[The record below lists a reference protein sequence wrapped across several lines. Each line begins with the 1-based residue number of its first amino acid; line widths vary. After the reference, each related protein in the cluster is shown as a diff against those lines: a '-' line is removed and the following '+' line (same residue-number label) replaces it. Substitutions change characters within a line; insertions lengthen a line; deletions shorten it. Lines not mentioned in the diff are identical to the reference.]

1 MILAPSILTVKEEER
16 NNILQELID
25 LGIIYLHL
33 DIMDGKFV
41 PNTTPGVSLLKKINK
56 FDFVFDTHLMV
67 EDPINYIDKFYK
79 AGSDI
84 ITFHYEAVDNV
95 QQVINKILSLNIKC
109 GISIKPNTDPKV
121 LLPYLK
127 DLDQILIMSVEPGFG
142 GQKFME
148 NALEKI
154 KYLDKLRNSNE
165 EYHYLIEV
173 DGGINLSNVTKIR
186 EAGANVVV
194 MGTAF
199 INSTDKASLIKEVD
213 SLWELLS

>member
-16 NNILQELID
+16 NSVLTELSN

-41 PNTTPGVSLLKKINK
+41 PNTTPGVGLLKKINK

-67 EDPINYIDKFYK
+67 EDPINYIDKFYN

-84 ITFHYEAVDNV
+84 ITFHYEAVKEV
-95 QQVINKILSLNIKC
+95 LPLIRKIKSLGIKC
-109 GISIKPNTDPKV
+109 GISIKPGTSPEV

-127 DLDQILIMSVEPGFG
+127 ELDQILIMSVEPGFG

-148 NALEKI
+148 SSLDKI
-154 KYLDKLRNSNE
+154 KYLDELRNKND
-165 EYHYLIEV
+165 EYNYLIEV
-173 DGGINLSNVTKIR
+173 DGGINLNNVEMVR
-186 EAGANVVV
+186 NAGCNVVV
-194 MGTAF
+194 MGTAL
-199 INSTDKASLIKEVD
+199 INSNDKKNVIDKVD
-213 SLWELLS
+213 SL

>member
-16 NNILQELID
+16 NSVLEELIG

-41 PNTTPGVSLLKKINK
+41 PNTTPGVSMLKKINK

-127 DLDQILIMSVEPGFG
+127 DLDQVLIMSVEPGFG
-142 GQKFME
+142 GQKFMD
-148 NALEKI
+148 NALDKI
-154 KYLDKLRNSNE
+154 KYLDNLRNNND

-173 DGGINLSNVTKIR
+173 DGGVNLSNVSKIR

-194 MGTAF
+194 MGTAL
-199 INSTDKASLIKEVD
+199 INSSDKASVIKEVD
-213 SLWELLS
+213 NL

>member
-16 NNILQELID
+16 NSVLTELSN

-41 PNTTPGVSLLKKINK
+41 PNTTPGVGLLKKINK

-67 EDPINYIDKFYK
+67 EDPINYIDKFYN

-84 ITFHYEAVDNV
+84 ITFHFEAVKDV
-95 QQVINKILSLNIKC
+95 LPLIRKIKSLGIKC
-109 GISIKPNTDPKV
+109 GISIKPGTSPEV

-127 DLDQILIMSVEPGFG
+127 ELDQILIMSVEPGFG

-148 NALEKI
+148 SSLDKI
-154 KYLDKLRNSNE
+154 KYLDELRNKND
-165 EYHYLIEV
+165 EYNYLIEV
-173 DGGINLSNVTKIR
+173 DGGINLNNVEMVR
-186 EAGANVVV
+186 NAGCNVVV
-194 MGTAF
+194 MGTAL
-199 INSTDKASLIKEVD
+199 INSTDKKNVIDKVD
-213 SLWELLS
+213 SL

>member
-194 MGTAF
+194 MGTAL
-199 INSTDKASLIKEVD
+199 INSSDKASLIKEVD
-213 SLWELLS
+213 SL

>member
-16 NNILQELID
+16 NSILTELSN

-41 PNTTPGVSLLKKINK
+41 PNTTPGVGMLKKINK

-67 EDPINYIDKFYK
+67 EDPINYIDKFYN

-84 ITFHYEAVDNV
+84 ITFHYEAVKEV
-95 QQVINKILSLNIKC
+95 LPLIRKIKSLGIKC
-109 GISIKPNTDPKV
+109 GVSIKPGTSPEV

-127 DLDQILIMSVEPGFG
+127 ELDQILIMSVEPGFG

-148 NALEKI
+148 SSLDKI
-154 KYLDKLRNSNE
+154 KYLDELRNKND
-165 EYHYLIEV
+165 EYNYLIEV
-173 DGGINLSNVTKIR
+173 DGGINLNNVEMVR
-186 EAGANVVV
+186 NAGCNVVV
-194 MGTAF
+194 MGTAL
-199 INSTDKASLIKEVD
+199 INSNDKKNVIDKVD
-213 SLWELLS
+213 SLWE

>member
-16 NNILQELID
+16 NSVLTELSN

-41 PNTTPGVSLLKKINK
+41 PNTTPGVGMLKKINK

-67 EDPINYIDKFYK
+67 EDPINYIDKFYN

-84 ITFHYEAVDNV
+84 ITFHYEAVKEV
-95 QQVINKILSLNIKC
+95 LPLIRKIKSLGIKC
-109 GISIKPNTDPKV
+109 GVSIKPGTSPEV

-127 DLDQILIMSVEPGFG
+127 ELDQILIMSVEPGFG

-148 NALEKI
+148 SSLDKI
-154 KYLDKLRNSNE
+154 KYLDELRNKND
-165 EYHYLIEV
+165 EYNYLIEV
-173 DGGINLSNVTKIR
+173 DGGINLNNVEMVR
-186 EAGANVVV
+186 NAGCNVVV
-194 MGTAF
+194 MGTAL
-199 INSTDKASLIKEVD
+199 INSTDKKNVIDKVD
-213 SLWELLS
+213 SL

>member
-16 NNILQELID
+16 NSVLTELSN

-41 PNTTPGVSLLKKINK
+41 PNTTPGVGLLKKINK

-67 EDPINYIDKFYK
+67 EDPINYIDKFYN

-84 ITFHYEAVDNV
+84 ITFHYEAVKDV
-95 QQVINKILSLNIKC
+95 LPLIRKIKSLGIKC
-109 GISIKPNTDPKV
+109 GISIKPGTSPEV

-127 DLDQILIMSVEPGFG
+127 ELDQILIMSVEPGFG

-148 NALEKI
+148 SSLDKI
-154 KYLDKLRNSNE
+154 KYLDELRNKND
-165 EYHYLIEV
+165 EYNYLIEV
-173 DGGINLSNVTKIR
+173 DGGINLNNVEMVR
-186 EAGANVVV
+186 NAGCNVVV
-194 MGTAF
+194 MGTAL
-199 INSTDKASLIKEVD
+199 INSTDKKNVIDKVD
-213 SLWELLS
+213 SLWE

>member
-16 NNILQELID
+16 NSVLEELIG

-41 PNTTPGVSLLKKINK
+41 SNTTPGVSMLKKINK

-127 DLDQILIMSVEPGFG
+127 DLDQVLIMSVEPGFG
-142 GQKFME
+142 GQKFMD
-148 NALEKI
+148 NALDKI
-154 KYLDKLRNSNE
+154 KYLDNLRNNND

-173 DGGINLSNVTKIR
+173 DGGINLSNVSKIR

-194 MGTAF
+194 MGTAL
-199 INSTDKASLIKEVD
+199 INSSDKASVIKEVD
-213 SLWELLS
+213 NL

>member
-16 NNILQELID
+16 NSVLEELIG

-41 PNTTPGVSLLKKINK
+41 PNTTPGVGMLKKINK

-127 DLDQILIMSVEPGFG
+127 DLDQVLIMSVEPGFG
-142 GQKFME
+142 GQKFMD
-148 NALEKI
+148 NALDKI
-154 KYLDKLRNSNE
+154 KYLDNLRNNND

-173 DGGINLSNVTKIR
+173 DGGVNLSNVSKIR

-194 MGTAF
+194 MGTAL
-199 INSTDKASLIKEVD
+199 INSSDKASVIKEVD
-213 SLWELLS
+213 NL

>member
-213 SLWELLS
+213 SL

>member
-16 NNILQELID
+16 NSVLEELID

-41 PNTTPGVSLLKKINK
+41 PNTTPGVSMLKKINK

-109 GISIKPNTDPKV
+109 GISIKPNTNPKV
-121 LLPYLK
+121 LLPYLN
-127 DLDQILIMSVEPGFG
+127 DLDQVLIMSVEPGFG
-142 GQKFME
+142 GQKFMD
-148 NALEKI
+148 NALDKI
-154 KYLDKLRNSNE
+154 KYLDNLRNNND

-173 DGGINLSNVTKIR
+173 DGGVNLSNVSKIR

-194 MGTAF
+194 MGTAL
-199 INSTDKASLIKEVD
+199 INSSDKASVIKEVD
-213 SLWELLS
+213 NL

>member
-16 NNILQELID
+16 NSVLEELID

-41 PNTTPGVSLLKKINK
+41 PNTTPGVSMLKKINK

-127 DLDQILIMSVEPGFG
+127 DLDQVLIMSVEPGFG
-142 GQKFME
+142 GQKFMD
-148 NALEKI
+148 NALDKI
-154 KYLDKLRNSNE
+154 KYLDNLRNNND

-173 DGGINLSNVTKIR
+173 DGGVNLSNVSKIR

-194 MGTAF
+194 MGTAL
-199 INSTDKASLIKEVD
+199 INSFDKASVIKEVD
-213 SLWELLS
+213 NL

>member
-16 NNILQELID
+16 NSVLEELVD

-41 PNTTPGVSLLKKINK
+41 PNTTPGVSMLKKINK

-127 DLDQILIMSVEPGFG
+127 DLDQVLIMSVEPGFG
-142 GQKFME
+142 GQKFMD
-148 NALEKI
+148 NALDKI
-154 KYLDKLRNSNE
+154 KYLDNLRNNND

-173 DGGINLSNVTKIR
+173 DGGVNLSNVSKIR

-194 MGTAF
+194 MGTAL
-199 INSTDKASLIKEVD
+199 INSSDKASVIKEVD
-213 SLWELLS
+213 NL

>member
-16 NNILQELID
+16 DSVLTELAN

-41 PNTTPGVSLLKKINK
+41 PNITEGVGMLKKINK

-84 ITFHYEAVDNV
+84 ITFHYEAVKDV
-95 QQVINKILSLNIKC
+95 LPLIRKIHSLGIKC
-109 GISIKPNTDPKV
+109 GVSIKPGTSPEV

-127 DLDQILIMSVEPGFG
+127 EIDQVLIMSVEPGFG

-148 NALEKI
+148 SSLDKI
-154 KYLDKLRNSNE
+154 KYFDELRSNNDD
-165 EYHYLIEV
+165 YNYLIEV
-173 DGGINLSNVTKIR
+173 DGGINMDNAPLVRN
-186 EAGANVVV
+186 AGCNVVV
-194 MGTAF
+194 MGTAL
-199 INSTDKASLIKEVD
+199 INSNSKKEVIEKVD
-213 SLWELLS
+213 SL

>member
-16 NNILQELID
+16 NSVLTELSN

-41 PNTTPGVSLLKKINK
+41 PNTTPGVGLLKKINK

-67 EDPINYIDKFYK
+67 EDPINYIDKFYN

-84 ITFHYEAVDNV
+84 ITFHFEAVKDV
-95 QQVINKILSLNIKC
+95 LPLIRKIKSLGIKC
-109 GISIKPNTDPKV
+109 GISIKPGTSPEV

-127 DLDQILIMSVEPGFG
+127 ELDQILIMSVEPGFG

-148 NALEKI
+148 SSLDKI
-154 KYLDKLRNSNE
+154 KYLDELRNKND
-165 EYHYLIEV
+165 EYNYLIEV
-173 DGGINLSNVTKIR
+173 DGGINLNNVEMVR
-186 EAGANVVV
+186 NAGCNVVV
-194 MGTAF
+194 MGTAL
-199 INSTDKASLIKEVD
+199 INSADKKNVIDKVD
-213 SLWELLS
+213 SL

>member
-16 NNILQELID
+16 NSVLEELIG

-41 PNTTPGVSLLKKINK
+41 PNTTPGVSMLKKINK

-109 GISIKPNTDPKV
+109 GISIKPKTT
-121 LLPYLK
+121 
-127 DLDQILIMSVEPGFG
+127 VE
-142 GQKFME
+142 E
-148 NALEKI
+148 
-154 KYLDKLRNSNE
+154 
-165 EYHYLIEV
+165 
-173 DGGINLSNVTKIR
+173 
-186 EAGANVVV
+186 
-194 MGTAF
+194 
-199 INSTDKASLIKEVD
+199 IKECGIVYRD
-213 SLWELLS
+213 HGYY

>member
-16 NNILQELID
+16 NSVLTELSN

-41 PNTTPGVSLLKKINK
+41 PNTTPGVGMLKKINK
-56 FDFVFDTHLMV
+56 FNFVFDTHLMV

-84 ITFHYEAVDNV
+84 ITFHYEAVKDV
-95 QQVINKILSLNIKC
+95 LPIIRKIKSLGIKC
-109 GISIKPNTDPKV
+109 GISIKPGTSPEV

-127 DLDQILIMSVEPGFG
+127 ELDQILVMSVEPGCG

-148 NALEKI
+148 NALDKI
-154 KYLDKLRNSNE
+154 KYLDDLRNESD
-165 EYHYLIEV
+165 EYSYLIEV
-173 DGGINLSNVTKIR
+173 DGGINLSNVKLIR
-186 EAGANVVV
+186 DAGANVVV
-194 MGTAF
+194 MGTAL
-199 INSTDKASLIKEVD
+199 INSDNKKNVIEEVD
-213 SLWELLS
+213 SL

>member
-16 NNILQELID
+16 NNVLEELIG

-41 PNTTPGVSLLKKINK
+41 PNTTPGVSMLKKINK

-127 DLDQILIMSVEPGFG
+127 DLDQVLIMSVEPGFG
-142 GQKFME
+142 GQKFMD
-148 NALEKI
+148 NALDKI
-154 KYLDKLRNSNE
+154 KYLDNLRNNND

-173 DGGINLSNVTKIR
+173 DGGVNLSNVSKIR

-194 MGTAF
+194 MGTAL
-199 INSTDKASLIKEVD
+199 INSSDKASVIKEVD
-213 SLWELLS
+213 NL

>member
-16 NNILQELID
+16 NSVLEELIG

-41 PNTTPGVSLLKKINK
+41 PNTTPGVGMLKKINN

-127 DLDQILIMSVEPGFG
+127 DLDQVLIMSVEPGFG
-142 GQKFME
+142 GQKFMD
-148 NALEKI
+148 NALDKI
-154 KYLDKLRNSNE
+154 KYLDNLRNNND

-173 DGGINLSNVTKIR
+173 DGGVNLSNVSKIR

-194 MGTAF
+194 MGTAL
-199 INSTDKASLIKEVD
+199 INSSDKASVIKEVD
-213 SLWELLS
+213 NL

>member
-109 GISIKPNTDPKV
+109 GISIKPNTDPTV

-213 SLWELLS
+213 NL

>member
-16 NNILQELID
+16 NSTLHELHD
-25 LGIIYLHL
+25 LGIVYLHL

-41 PNTTPGVSLLKKINK
+41 PNTTPGVGMLKKINK

-127 DLDQILIMSVEPGFG
+127 DLDQVLIMSVEPGFG
-142 GQKFME
+142 GQKFMD
-148 NALEKI
+148 NALDKI
-154 KYLDKLRNSNE
+154 KYLDNLRNNND

-173 DGGINLSNVTKIR
+173 DGGVNLSNVSKIR

-194 MGTAF
+194 MGTAL
-199 INSTDKASLIKEVD
+199 INSSDKASVIKEVD
-213 SLWELLS
+213 NL

>member
-16 NNILQELID
+16 NSVLTELSN

-41 PNTTPGVSLLKKINK
+41 PNTTEGVGMLKKINK

-84 ITFHYEAVDNV
+84 ITFHYEAVKDV
-95 QQVINKILSLNIKC
+95 LPLIRKIHSLGIKC
-109 GISIKPNTDPKV
+109 GVSIKPGTSPEV

-127 DLDQILIMSVEPGFG
+127 EIDQILIMSVEPGFG

-148 NALEKI
+148 SSLDKI
-154 KYLDKLRNSNE
+154 KYFNDLRNNNDD
-165 EYHYLIEV
+165 YNYLIEV
-173 DGGINLSNVTKIR
+173 DGGINMDNAPLVRSV
-186 EAGANVVV
+186 GCNVVV
-194 MGTAF
+194 MGTAL
-199 INSTDKASLIKEVD
+199 INSNSKKEVIEKVD
-213 SLWELLS
+213 SL

>member
-16 NNILQELID
+16 NSVLTELSN

-41 PNTTPGVSLLKKINK
+41 PNTTPGVGLLKKINK

-67 EDPINYIDKFYK
+67 EDPINYIDKFYN

-84 ITFHYEAVDNV
+84 ITFHYEAVKEV
-95 QQVINKILSLNIKC
+95 LPLIRKIKSLGIKC
-109 GISIKPNTDPKV
+109 GVSIKPGTSPEV

-127 DLDQILIMSVEPGFG
+127 ELDQILIMSVEPGFG

-148 NALEKI
+148 SSLDKI
-154 KYLDKLRNSNE
+154 KYLDELRNKND
-165 EYHYLIEV
+165 EYNYLIEV
-173 DGGINLSNVTKIR
+173 DGGINLNNVEMVR
-186 EAGANVVV
+186 NAGCNVVV
-194 MGTAF
+194 MGTAL
-199 INSTDKASLIKEVD
+199 INSNDKKNVIDKVD
-213 SLWELLS
+213 SL